1 MIRLVLS
8 ISLTLLASVC
18 VADSPLESAHQRV
31 QQTFAQRPS
40 AEFVVDAEVLNS
52 AWQSPPFDQ
61 NPYIY
66 TFAEIEA
73 NWDRFMRGLRIPF
86 PSPEYLRDRYHR
98 FPQLMHTL
106 AHQDA
111 DWEAHS
117 LNVLEVWQA
126 YFRGDFERSYRL
138 GIKYGGYALVPA
150 IYGEILQGVYLARSN
165 REKQVFLQDAIDRIQ
180 EISELMPVLPSD
192 EALSP
197 EYVLLR
203 LGYAYAVA
211 RLAEDA
217 AVAKVVTAGLGPSV
231 INAATEALAVDPDHP
246 LTLALNAA
254 FDANVIRRV
263 GKGVGRLTFGA
274 QPINAEEDFALALNS
289 VDDMAIVR
297 YEYANSL
304 LYLEKGAGIEAALDQ
319 LRQAST
325 LSSSYSMEALDVL
338 YARKRLEEVRAWQAS
353 GMSFGRFDRKRRRFM
368 QRSGEN
374 LYSVVSSPYLV
385 H

>member
-1 MIRLVLS
+1 MIRLVVTT
-8 ISLTLLASVC
+8 SLALLASVC
-18 VADSPLESAHQRV
+18 VADSPLENAQQRV

-40 AEFVVDAEVLNS
+40 AEFVIDAKVINS

-66 TFAEIEA
+66 TFAEIET

-86 PSPEYLRDRYHR
+86 PSAEYLRDRYHR

-126 YFRGDFERSYRL
+126 YLRGDFERSYRL
-138 GIKYGGYALVPA
+138 GVKYGGYALVPA

-180 EISELMPVLPSD
+180 ELSELMPVLPGD
-192 EALSP
+192 EALHP

-304 LYLEKGAGIEAALDQ
+304 LYLEKGAGIDAALDQ
-319 LRQAST
+319 LRQAAA
-325 LSSSYSMEALDVL
+325 LPSSYSMEALDVL
-338 YARKRLEEVRAWQAS
+338 YARKRLVEVRAWQDS
-353 GMSFGRFDRKRRRFM
+353 GMSFGKFDRKRRRFM

-385 H
+385 Q